1 MTGQYDPEYIER
13 TLSNRVVLERMGDP
27 AELAATLVWLASDAS
42 GYVTGQTI
50 VVDGGMTIT

>member
-1 MTGQYDPEYIER
+1 
-13 TLSNRVVLERMGDP
+13 MGDP